1 MGILGKDLFDFQR
14 PLTHTKV
21 QFGRDA
27 YWVENQPEPQPY
39 GATLVQLLNY
49 DAEDYLHRLD
59 ALRASLKAK
68 DHNGITQSAR
78 AVVDGFARLP
88 LYRLYIEEV
97 TSLELLLF
105 CTDNTRWI
113 AQRLLKDKSTLEKYF
128 QAADDLQMIQKRYI
142 WFLEELFQDQTPEK
156 KKGQRKEPLAKQII
170 HQNLEAFLS
179 GVSLGGDAA
188 IDAPPVNVQYAM
200 LESNGTPPEIVE
212 KMYFD
217 RLADFVYVEFMKGLQ
232 RGFVPK
238 CCPNC
243 GRWFLQQPGMTYS
256 YCDSLAPGET
266 SKTCRDVGATASFKE
281 KSKNNE
287 VWTVHQRAYKKYY
300 ARTMKK
306 TLRKTDFEVWARE
319 AEALREEALVK
330 YERTSSIEER
340 TAIAAGLAEALN
352 KL

>member
-1 MGILGKDLFDFQR
+1 MSISGKDLFDFQR

-27 YWVENQPEPQPY
+27 YWVEDRPEPQRY

-59 ALRASLKAK
+59 ALRASLNEREH
-68 DHNGITQSAR
+68 DRIVQCAR
-78 AVVDGFARLP
+78 AAVDGFARLP
-88 LYRLYIEEV
+88 LYRLYIEDA
-97 TSLELLLF
+97 TSLELILF
-105 CTDNTRWI
+105 CIDDARWI

-128 QAADDLQMIQKRYI
+128 QAGDDLQSIQKRYV
-142 WFLEELFQDQTPEK
+142 WFLEELFQDQAPEK
-156 KKGQRKEPLAKQII
+156 KKGQRREPLAKQIM

-179 GVSLGGDAA
+179 GVSLGGDASV
-188 IDAPPVNVQYAM
+188 DAPPVNVQYAM
-200 LESNGTPPEIVE
+200 LESSGAPPEIVE

-238 CCPNC
+238 RCPNC

-306 TLRKTDFEVWARE
+306 TLRKTDFEVWTRE
-319 AEALREEALVK
+319 AEALRENALAK
-330 YERTSSIEER
+330 YERTSSAAER
-340 TAIAAGLAEALN
+340 TAIAAALAEALN

>member
-27 YWVENQPEPQPY
+27 YWVEAQPEPQPY

-49 DAEDYLHRLD
+49 DAGEYLHRLD
-59 ALRASLKAK
+59 VLRASLKTR
-68 DHNGITQSAR
+68 DHARITQSAR

-88 LYRLYIEEV
+88 LYHLYIEEA
-97 TSLELLLF
+97 TSMELILF

-128 QAADDLQMIQKRYI
+128 QVGDDLQAIQKRYV

-156 KKGQRKEPLAKQII
+156 KKGQRKEPLAKQIL

-179 GVSLGGDAA
+179 GVSLGEDVAV
-188 IDAPPVNVQYAM
+188 DAPPVNVQYAM
-200 LESNGTPPEIVE
+200 LKSGGAPPEIVE

-238 CCPNC
+238 RCPNC

-319 AEALREEALVK
+319 AEVLRDEALVK
-330 YERTSSIEER
+330 YERTSSTEER
-340 TAIAAGLAEALN
+340 TAIAAALAEVLN

>member
-27 YWVENQPEPQPY
+27 YWVEDQSEPQPY

-49 DAEDYLHRLD
+49 DAEEYLHRLD
-59 ALRASLKAK
+59 ALQASLKTK
-68 DHNGITQSAR
+68 DHDRITQSAR

-88 LYRLYIEEV
+88 LYHLYIEEAA
-97 TSLELLLF
+97 SLELLLF
-105 CTDNTRWI
+105 LTDDTRRI
-113 AQRLLKDKSTLEKYF
+113 AQRILKDRSILEKYF
-128 QAADDLQMIQKRYI
+128 QAGDDLQAIQKRYV
-142 WFLEELFQDQTPEK
+142 WFLEELFQDQAPEK

-188 IDAPPVNVQYAM
+188 VDAPPVNVQYAM
-200 LESNGTPPEIVE
+200 LESNGAPPEIVE

-306 TLRKTDFEVWARE
+306 TLSKTDFEVWARE
-319 AEALREEALVK
+319 AEALRDNALAK
-330 YERTSSIEER
+330 YERTSSAEER
-340 TAIAAGLAEALN
+340 TAIAAALAEELN